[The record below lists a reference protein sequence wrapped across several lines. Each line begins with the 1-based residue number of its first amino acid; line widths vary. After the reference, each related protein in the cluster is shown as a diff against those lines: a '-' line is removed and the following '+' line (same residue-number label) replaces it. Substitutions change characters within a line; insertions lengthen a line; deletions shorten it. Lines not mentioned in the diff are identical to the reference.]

1 VYIFLKIAHNLI
13 YFRFMNEEHDKDAP
27 EDKELPSDVSFEPEE
42 DLGDI
47 GAAQAKLKKLKDE
60 LGKVKKERQDYLD
73 GWQRCKADAIN
84 MKKDAVSS
92 AARSAEM
99 LREALVHDIIPVL
112 DSFDMA
118 AGSEQWNAVEPG
130 WRSGMEQVRNQLV
143 GALEGH
149 GIKRYGKIGDMFDP
163 ALHEIVQEESEMPGE
178 VHSIVRVIRFGYKS
192 GDRVLRPAQVVIK
205 V

>member
-1 VYIFLKIAHNLI
+1 
-13 YFRFMNEEHDKDAP
+13 MNEEQDDKAP
-27 EDKELPSDVSFEPEE
+27 DGQELESDVSFEPLPDGQAGEE
-42 DLGDI
+42 DLGDLD
-47 GAAQAKLKKLKDE
+47 AVNAKVKKLKDE
-60 LGKVKKERQDYLD
+60 LAKVKKERQEYLD

-118 AGSEQWNAVEPG
+118 ANSEQWQNVEPG
-130 WRSGMEQVRNQLV
+130 WRGGMEQVRNQLV
-143 GALEGH
+143 GALEAH
-149 GIKRYGKIGDMFDP
+149 GIKRYGKVGDMFDP

-178 VHSIVRVIRFGYKS
+178 VHSLVRVIRFGYKS
-192 GDRVLRPAQVVIK
+192 GDRVLRPAQVVLKI
-205 V
+205 